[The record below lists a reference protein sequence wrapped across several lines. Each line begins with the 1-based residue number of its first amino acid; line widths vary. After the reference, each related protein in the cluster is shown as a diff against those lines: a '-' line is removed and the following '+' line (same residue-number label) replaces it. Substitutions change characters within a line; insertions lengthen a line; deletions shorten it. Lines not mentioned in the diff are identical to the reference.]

1 MIRKLRRKFI
11 AIVMGVATVILC
23 VVFAVLVVSTQSGLV
38 RQSEEMLTNALNED
52 GRHGGKTFWNGDY
65 THELSPDDFDE
76 EEDGFEPED
85 FDEDERPPELPEG
98 MTPPEGRKGGDGFA
112 DRSLVFTATVDSSG
126 NVTWEDRAQ
135 FLLEDSSADLTQAVQ
150 TAAADTALEGTLSD
164 AQLRWKKRA
173 AEDGGWIIALAD
185 TSQERNSLM
194 ELLKNALIV
203 GAVTLLVF
211 FGASILLAR
220 WAVKPVETA
229 WTQQKQFVGDASH
242 ELKTPLTVILSNA
255 DMILSHPGEDGSR
268 WAENIKAEGQRMK
281 ELVQQLL
288 SLARSDDGTSQPVF
302 ETVDLSYLCTDS
314 VLAFEPVA
322 FEGGHELIDDI
333 QPEVRLQGDK
343 AGLTQLCGILLDNA
357 QKYASPQGKIW
368 LTLES
373 TGKTARLSVANEG
386 EAIPQEDL
394 TRIFER
400 FYRADPSR
408 HGEGHGLGLAIARRV
423 TEQHKGKI
431 WAQSEPGKNTF
442 IVTLPLK

>member
-1 MIRKLRRKFI
+1 MIRKLRRKFV
-11 AIVMGVATVILC
+11 AIVMGVATGILC

-38 RQSEEMLTNALNED
+38 RQSEEMLTDALYRNEN
-52 GRHGGKTFWNGDY
+52 GHGGKFDGEKAPWESAGGEADGSSLQEGNG
-65 THELSPDDFDE
+65 EGE
-76 EEDGFEPED
+76 GFQGEP
-85 FDEDERPPELPEG
+85 LEG
-98 MTPPEGRKGGDGFA
+98 MAPRDGWMKDRFS

-135 FLLEDSSADLTQAVQ
+135 FLLGESSSLEDLTQAAQ
-150 TAAADTALEGTLSD
+150 TAANANEESGTLSD

-173 AEDGGWIIALAD
+173 AEDGGWVIAFAD
-185 TSQERNSLM
+185 TTQESNSLM
-194 ELLKNALIV
+194 ELLKNSLIV

-431 WAQSEPGKNTF
+431 WAQSELGKNTF

>member
-1 MIRKLRRKFI
+1 MISKLRRKFI
-11 AIVMGVATVILC
+11 AIVMGVATGILC
-23 VVFAVLVVSTQSGLV
+23 VVFAVLVISTQSGLV
-38 RQSEEMLTNALNED
+38 RQSEEMLTDALYRNEN
-52 GRHGGKTFWNGDY
+52 GHGGKFDGEKAPWESAGGEADGS
-65 THELSPDDFDE
+65 SPQE
-76 EEDGFEPED
+76 GSSEGED
-85 FDEDERPPELPEG
+85 FQGEPPEG
-98 MTPPEGRKGGDGFA
+98 MAPRDGWMKDRFSG
-112 DRSLVFTATVDSSG
+112 RSLVFTVTVAADG
-126 NVTWEDRAQ
+126 TVTWEDRAR

-150 TAAADTALEGTLSD
+150 TAAADSALEGTLSD

-173 AEDGGWIIALAD
+173 TEDGGWIIALAD

-211 FGASILLAR
+211 FGASVLLAR

-229 WTQQKQFVGDASH
+229 WNQQKQFVGDASH

-268 WAENIKAEGQRMK
+268 WAENIQAEGQRMK
-281 ELVQQLL
+281 ELIQQML

-314 VLAFEPVA
+314 VLAFEPLA
-322 FEGGHELIDDI
+322 FEGGHELIESI
-333 QPEVRLQGDK
+333 QEGVRLQGDK

-357 QKYASPQGKIW
+357 QKYASPNGKIW
-368 LTLES
+368 MTLES
-373 TGKTARLSVANEG
+373 NGKTARLSVANEG

-394 TRIFER
+394 GRIFER
-400 FYRADPSR
+400 FYRSDPSR

-431 WAQSEPGKNTF
+431 WAESEPGKNTF
-442 IVTLPLK
+442 LVTLPVK

>member
-1 MIRKLRRKFI
+1 MISKLRRKFI
-11 AIVMGVATVILC
+11 AIVMGVATGILC
-23 VVFAVLVVSTQSGLV
+23 VVFAVLVISTQSGLV
-38 RQSEEMLTNALNED
+38 RQSEEMLTDALYRNEN
-52 GRHGGKTFWNGDY
+52 GHGGKFDGEKAPWESAGGEADGS
-65 THELSPDDFDE
+65 SPQE
-76 EEDGFEPED
+76 GSGEGED
-85 FDEDERPPELPEG
+85 FQGEPPEG
-98 MTPPEGRKGGDGFA
+98 MAPRDGWMKDRFSG
-112 DRSLVFTATVDSSG
+112 RSLVFTVTVAADG
-126 NVTWEDRAQ
+126 TVTWEDRAQ

-211 FGASILLAR
+211 FGASVLLAR

-229 WTQQKQFVGDASH
+229 WNQQKQFVGDASH

-268 WAENIKAEGQRMK
+268 WAENIQAEGQRMK
-281 ELVQQLL
+281 ELIQQML

-314 VLAFEPVA
+314 VLAFEPLA
-322 FEGGHELIDDI
+322 FEGGHELIESI
-333 QPEVRLQGDK
+333 QEGVRLQGDK

-357 QKYASPQGKIW
+357 QKYASPNGRIW
-368 LTLES
+368 MTLES
-373 TGKTARLSVANEG
+373 NGKTARLSVANEG

-394 TRIFER
+394 GRIFER
-400 FYRADPSR
+400 FYRSDPSR

-431 WAQSEPGKNTF
+431 WAESEPGKNTF
-442 IVTLPLK
+442 LVTLPIK

>member
-1 MIRKLRRKFI
+1 MIRKLRRKFVL
-11 AIVMGVATVILC
+11 IVMGVATVILIG
-23 VVFAVLVVSTQSGLV
+23 VFAILVVSTQSGLE
-38 RQSEEMLTNALNED
+38 RQSQDMLTAALTGDNH
-52 GRHGGKTFWNGDY
+52 HGGKQFREGGDF
-65 THELSPDDFDE
+65 TPGELDPEALDE
-76 EEDGFEPED
+76 NEAPPQFPED
-85 FDEDERPPELPEG
+85 LGPREDRMEG
-98 MTPPEGRKGGDGFA
+98 GFNG
-112 DRSLVFTATVDSSG
+112 RSLVFTATVDASG
-126 NVTWEDRAQ
+126 AVTWEDRAQ
-135 FLLEDSSADLTQAVQ
+135 FLLGDSSTADLTSAAQA
-150 TAAADTALEGTLSD
+150 AAADPGESGVLAD

-173 AEDGGWIIALAD
+173 TEDGGWLIAFAD
-185 TSQERNSLM
+185 TSQERTSFL
-194 ELLKNALIV
+194 ELLKNSLILGAL
-203 GAVTLLVF
+203 TLLVF

-229 WTQQKQFVGDASH
+229 WNQQKQFVGDASH

-255 DMILSHPGEDGSR
+255 DMILSHPGEDATR
-268 WAENIKAEGQRMK
+268 WTENIKAEGQRMK

-314 VLAFEPVA
+314 VLAFEPLA
-322 FEGGHELIDDI
+322 FEGGHELLDDI
-333 QPEVRLQGDK
+333 QPGVTLQGDK

-357 QKYASPQGKIW
+357 QKYAAPGGKIW

-373 TGKTARLSVANEG
+373 TGKAARLSVANEG

-423 TEQHKGKI
+423 TEQHRGKI
-431 WAQSEPGKNTF
+431 WAESQEGVNTF
-442 IVTLPLK
+442 RVTLPLK